1 MDNDDLWGD
10 LPESD
15 NATNPAILLSQQASL
30 LGSKTRN
37 VLTGLVTRVP
47 QRPGGLLAAALAA
60 SQGRTDQKEQMVE
73 LRFLI
78 RCSALDNY
86 TFHVLTLKYSLLT
99 IFPVDVRNEASGE
112 DYTCRSDDELRSTL
126 QQVFA
131 SLQVRR
137 VISAL
142 LREANSLTP
151 SIG

>member
-15 NATNPAILLSQQASL
+15 NATNPAILLRQQASL
-30 LGSKTRN
+30 LGSKTQN
-37 VLTGLVTRVP
+37 VLTGMVTRVP
-47 QRPGGLLAAALAA
+47 QRPGGLLSAALVGE
-60 SQGRTDQKEQMVE
+60 QGRTDQKEQMIE

-86 TFHVLTLKYSLLT
+86 TFHVLTLRYSLLT
-99 IFPVDVRNEASGE
+99 IFPVHVHNEASGE
-112 DYTCRSDDELRSTL
+112 DHTCRSDDDLREAL
-126 QQVFA
+126 QQIFA

-142 LREANSLTP
+142 LREANSLTS

>member
-37 VLTGLVTRVP
+37 VLSGLVTRARVGP
-47 QRPGGLLAAALAA
+47 LRAAMEA
-60 SQGRTDQKEQMVE
+60 GRDRTDQKEEKIE

-86 TFHVLTLKYSLLT
+86 TFHVLTLRYSLLT
-99 IFPVDVRNEASGE
+99 IFPVHVHNEASGE
-112 DYTCRSDDELRSTL
+112 DYTCQSDDDLRRTL

-131 SLQVRR
+131 SPQVRR

-142 LREANSLTP
+142 LREANLTS